1 METYTCKK
9 CKSECEIIFD
19 DEDHPFFPTIW
30 CDECNDMAGGF
41 FDVAGDIQA
50 AATGDAIDAAYER
63 YKDDPDFR
71 GVLEKQTKRTNDVQ
85 ATK

>member
-50 AATGDAIDAAYER
+50 AATGDAIDAAHER
-63 YKDDPDFR
+63 HRDDQLR
-71 GVLEKQTKRTNDVQ
+71 KTTSKEI
-85 ATK
+85 